1 MERRHFQLPEGY
13 LNIDDE
19 ALYFTRSGNWQEA
32 LSAPERSRT
41 QGPAHAGRRVIGVV
55 LIVLG
60 GMFLLFGR
68 MSRALDN
75 GSMVVALAISAFG
88 VYSLYRALRHDFSPV
103 HRIPFSKILSVDG
116 PSEGA
121 FIIRFV
127 NGEGKEDQ
135 VVLKLPVEAVPVVLE
150 GFARS
155 RA

>member
-1 MERRHFQLPEGY
+1 MERRFFQLEEGY

-41 QGPAHAGRRVIGVV
+41 QGPSHAGRRVIGVV

-68 MSRALDN
+68 MSRAMDN
-75 GSMVVALAISAFG
+75 GSMVLSLAISAFG
-88 VYSLYRALRHDFSPV
+88 VYSLYRAFRHDFSPV

-116 PSEGA
+116 PSERVLS
-121 FIIRFV
+121 IRFL
-127 NGEGKEDQ
+127 NGDGKEDQ
-135 VVLKLPVEAVPVVLE
+135 VALKLPVEAEALVRE

-155 RA
+155 RR